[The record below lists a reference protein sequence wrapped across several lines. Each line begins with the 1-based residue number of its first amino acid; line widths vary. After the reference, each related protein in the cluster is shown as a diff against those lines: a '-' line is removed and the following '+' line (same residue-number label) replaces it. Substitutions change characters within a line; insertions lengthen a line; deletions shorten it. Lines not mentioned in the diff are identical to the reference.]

1 MKSKPHGIA
10 LIISNTKFDK
20 RESRDSAKVD
30 EDRTSELFGPKYLN
44 YRVVVLRNLTGE
56 QMTEA
61 FRLVTRNTQL
71 SSDAKKKEWENLGY
85 KGEVVSDKDDSI
97 ICCLMSHGK
106 LGVVLGTNDGEFQI
120 KSIYEWLDPCN
131 CPALKGKPKM
141 IFIQACQGSLL
152 ASPVEVK
159 ADDGVP
165 GSGHQVNDIVIQS
178 DGGETYTITRK
189 SDFLLSYAAFPDEL
203 SFKFDC
209 FDPEQHKR
217 EGGAWYIKALCTILK
232 ERYKKDD
239 VHSMVTDVQRTVQ
252 EQKYVDKKGKVYKQC
267 PFRNDTFRY
276 SVFFH
281 CK

>member
-1 MKSKPHGIA
+1 MAYKMKSKPHGIA

-30 EDRTSELFGPKYLN
+30 EDRTSELFGPKCLN

-61 FRLVTRNTQL
+61 FHLVTGITKL
-71 SSDAKKKEWENLGY
+71 SSEAKKKEWENLGY
-85 KGEVVSDKDDSI
+85 KDEVVSDEDDSV

-106 LGVVLGTNDGEFQI
+106 LGVVLGKDDGEFQI
-120 KSIYEWLDPCN
+120 NSIYELLDPRN

-152 ASPVEVK
+152 APPVEVTS
-159 ADDGVP
+159 DDGVS
-165 GSGHQVNDIVIQS
+165 GSGLVIKS
-178 DGGETYTITRK
+178 DGGKTYTITPK
-189 SDFLLSYAAFPDEL
+189 SDFLLSVAAFPDEL
-203 SFKFDC
+203 SFKSQYE
-209 FDPEQHKR
+209 DPEDHKR

-232 ERYKKDD
+232 EKYKKDD
-239 VHSMVTDVQRTVQ
+239 LLSMVTDVQRTVQ
-252 EQKYVDKKGKVYKQC
+252 EKKYEGKIYKQC
-267 PFRNDTFRY
+267 PIRTDTLRY
-276 SVFFH
+276 SVYFH